1 MYLRHTLTENE
12 VTKTLRELLG
22 NPQYMAQ
29 VSRYKIVLGFPIGN
43 DFYGFSPDACFAY
56 KVFRNVEGHG
66 KGGF

>member
-1 MYLRHTLTENE
+1 MYLRHTLTEKE

-29 VSRYKIVLGFPIGN
+29 VSRYKIVLGFPIRN
-43 DFYGFSPDACFAY
+43 DFYEFSPDACFV

>member
-1 MYLRHTLTENE
+1 MYLRHTLTEKE
-12 VTKTLRELLG
+12 VTKTLCELLG

-29 VSRYKIVLGFPIGN
+29 VSRYKIVLGFPIRN
-43 DFYGFSPDACFAY
+43 DFYEFSPDDCFA

>member
-1 MYLRHTLTENE
+1 MYLRHTLTEKE

-22 NPQYMAQ
+22 NPEYMTQ

-43 DFYGFSPDACFAY
+43 DFYEFSPDDCFAC

-66 KGGF
+66 KGRF

>member
-1 MYLRHTLTENE
+1 MTEKE

-22 NPQYMAQ
+22 NPQYVTQ

-43 DFYGFSPDACFAY
+43 DFYGFSPNACSA
-56 KVFRNVEGHG
+56 KVFCNVEGYG

>member
-1 MYLRHTLTENE
+1 MYLRHTLTEKE

-43 DFYGFSPDACFAY
+43 DFYGFSPNACSA
-56 KVFRNVEGHG
+56 KVFCNVEGYG